1 MVFIKN
7 YINIF
12 LILIIID
19 FFSFRKLDKNFVS
32 FTDDEEIITINSDN
46 ETEFVDAIEKL
57 NEKGGTI
64 FIDTPIINLNETTFI
79 RISGSLSGGI
89 IGIKQS
95 NEEYPRINFN
105 KENEALSGIII
116 TGTNKFL
123 EHIIVENAP
132 FHGVSIIGNNNILD
146 HVISRYNFGSGFAI
160 RGDFNTLNYCYAYR
174 NCGSSMY
181 LINADGFQISGDI
194 NNVFNYCFAW
204 DNSNSGFNYVKILN
218 STEFSFLHS
227 GSWNNGNIN
236 VFTGNYDYENGSPL
250 DKNLWTIQEIMKSDP
265 SFISNYYN
273 KKYNIDNAKLEGIS
287 VKEWISKVS
296 PILDGNG
303 FTFENINSSQ
313 SIDVKRNALYCVS
326 FDHKAGGFIDNYNH
340 RYNAYITNCVA
351 FSNDINYKLPYIF
364 SKWSNNWSWGS
375 KNSDQ
380 LNKDVITKKPNNINT
395 ARRLFDSVRNQIV
408 KAVYN
413 NMFPDGV
420 NFDSSINRLT
430 E

>member
-19 FFSFRKLDKNFVS
+19 FFSCKKIDKNFVS

-46 ETEFVDAIEKL
+46 ESEFVDAIEKL

-146 HVISRYNFGSGFAI
+146 HVISRYNFGSGFDI
-160 RGDFNTLNYCYAYR
+160 RGDFNTLNYCYSYR
-174 NCGSSMY
+174 NCGSN
-181 LINADGFQISGDI
+181 INFIYADGFQIAGEI
-194 NNVFNYCFAW
+194 NNVFKYCYAW
-204 DNSNSGFNYVKILN
+204 ENSDSGFNYIRELN
-218 STEFSFLHS
+218 SSELSYLHS
-227 GSWNNGNIN
+227 GSWNNGNVN
-236 VFTGNYDYENGSPL
+236 VFTGKYDYDNGNPL
-250 DKNLWTIQEIMKSDP
+250 DKNLWSIKEMIKSDP
-265 SFISNYYN
+265 NFVSNYYN
-273 KKYNIDNAKLEGIS
+273 KKYNIDNVYINGVT
-287 VKEWISKVS
+287 VKEWIAKVG
-296 PILDGNG
+296 PRLDGNG
-303 FTFENINSSQ
+303 FTFGNKNSSQ

-326 FDHKAGGFIDNYNH
+326 FEQNGGFIDNFNH
-340 RYNAYITNCVA
+340 KYNAYMTNCVA
-351 FSNDINYKLPYIF
+351 FNNAINYKLPYTF
-364 SKWSNNWSWGS
+364 SKWINNWGWGS
-375 KNSDQ
+375 RDNDQ
-380 LNKDVITKKPNNINT
+380 LNKVTTKKPSNT
-395 ARRLFDSVRNQIV
+395 NTLENVFYSVRNQIS
-408 KAVYN
+408 KAISS
-413 NMFPDGV
+413 NMFPDGID
-420 NFDSSINRLT
+420 FDNSINRIK

>member
-19 FFSFRKLDKNFVS
+19 FFSCKKLDKNFVS

-46 ETEFVDAIEKL
+46 ESEFVDAIEKL

-64 FIDTPIINLNETTFI
+64 FIDTPILNLNETTFI

-116 TGTNKFL
+116 TGSNKFL
-123 EHIIVENAP
+123 EYIIVENAP
-132 FHGVSIIGNNNILD
+132 FHGVSILGNNNILD
-146 HVISRYNFGSGFAI
+146 HVISRYNFGSGFDI

-174 NCGSSMY
+174 NCGSSMH

-204 DNSNSGFNYVKILN
+204 DNSNSGFNYVKVLN
-218 STEFSFLHS
+218 STELSFLHS

-250 DKNLWTIQEIMKSDP
+250 DKNLWTIQEIMKSDS

-340 RYNAYITNCVA
+340 KYNAYITNCVA
-351 FSNDINYKLPYIF
+351 FNNDINYKLPYFF